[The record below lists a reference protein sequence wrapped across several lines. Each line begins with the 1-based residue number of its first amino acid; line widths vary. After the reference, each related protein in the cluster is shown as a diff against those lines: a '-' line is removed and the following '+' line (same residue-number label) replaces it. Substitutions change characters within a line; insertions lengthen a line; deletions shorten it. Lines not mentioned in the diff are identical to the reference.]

1 MTTTPEERAK
11 EIMARLRQDCAD
23 AICTYLDCPSCGC
36 MSYLAQAIREA
47 EDAAEQR
54 AIDRCRHIIATAIV
68 SNGDAEAMRRLL
80 LAAFDPTWDKVVSII
95 NPKD

>member
-11 EIMARLRQDCAD
+11 DIHDRLFRLGKYHFAKVHMAPLAL
-23 AICTYLDCPSCGC
+23 I
-36 MSYLAQAIREA
+36 AQAIREA

>member
-1 MTTTPEERAK
+1 MTTTPEERARAA
-11 EIMARLRQDCAD
+11 EVWAAAD
-23 AICTYLDCPSCGC
+23 LADTKSEAEAII
-36 MSYLAQAIREA
+36 AQSIREA

-54 AIDRCRHIIATAIV
+54 AIDRCRHIISTAIV